1 MRQILVLLFI
11 VFAFLGCNQKQVVQL
26 KMPGKQAPVVQ
37 AAKPQVVDEDKTTVI
52 EEFTP
57 VEVFETDVKE
67 QIMNNSGSK
76 NEVLENDDKFS
87 AIDTTKAN
95 VNIAFVYPKNLIKYS
110 KGSISTVG
118 SYLSYKNIK
127 YNLKVI
133 ELENED
139 YNSIENTFSNL
150 KNSGFSDVIAL
161 FTPNAINSLSKIVD
175 SDFKVYL
182 PLIEKKNSLETND
195 NLIFGSI
202 SYEEQLKKL
211 SYYSNGDNVLFYQNS
226 YLSKNIKKAYNS
238 VVSNGRE
245 KEINNNERNFKG
257 LVSGLNNS
265 TLYLNIEVVKSAML
279 LSQLRASNVNPNFI
293 FGTQANY
300 DLNLLNLT
308 QEDDRKKMLIANSIP
323 EIDKKLREEINSGG
337 ADLNFSWVDYSTLV
351 GINYLVDGNSSLIPT
366 KIDDNQAIYTPRLFK
381 ATAYGFV
388 EIK

>member
-211 SYYSNGDNVLFYQNS
+211 SYYSNGDNVLFYQNT
-226 YLSKNIKKAYNS
+226 YLSKNINKAYNS

>member
-1 MRQILVLLFI
+1 LRQILVLLFI

-37 AAKPQVVDEDKTTVI
+37 AAKPQVVYEDKTTVI

-211 SYYSNGDNVLFYQNS
+211 SYYSNGDNVLFYQNT

>member
-211 SYYSNGDNVLFYQNS
+211 SYYSNGDNVLFYQNT

>member
-211 SYYSNGDNVLFYQNS
+211 SYYSNGDNVLFYQNT
-226 YLSKNIKKAYNS
+226 YLSKNIKQAYNS
-238 VVSNGRE
+238 VVSSGRE
-245 KEINNNERNFKG
+245 KEINNNERNFKAHI
-257 LVSGLNNS
+257 SGLNNS

>member
-1 MRQILVLLFI
+1 LRQILVLLFI

-211 SYYSNGDNVLFYQNS
+211 SYYSNGDNVLFYQNT